1 MSDSDLTN
9 ASFKLTSD
17 ATDVFAACEA
27 TTSKS
32 HRAGAGSIVRGR
44 LRVVACDIGEGEA
57 VGNASMEPAGNGPRA
72 IQVVRGKKERIPTGC
87 EAIDRVL
94 RGGVPCGSVTEI
106 VGESTAGKS
115 QICMQLLLA
124 LQRPK
129 SLGGLGGKS
138 LYIHTEG
145 EPPLKRLKKIS
156 EAWVKEGWLPN
167 DSVCF
172 DNLYMENSIR
182 STEDLCSYLLKVK
195 ALLERDRSEEGRVK
209 LIIIDSIAYLFRD
222 IDGKCKDEVMER
234 SGLLFQVGALL
245 KRYADNYNISVI
257 VTNHV
262 VDVVDKKVHQAIKEQ
277 NTGGF
282 RSFLSSG
289 RRVVPAL
296 GLSWANC
303 VNTRLFVSRRS
314 QGSQRSNVRD
324 LQIVFAPHLPA
335 GLSCSYTIGT
345 GGLISYSEDLEEGDI
360 HVHQDHPM
368 KRARIVIT

>member
-1 MSDSDLTN
+1 MEST
-9 ASFKLTSD
+9 
-17 ATDVFAACEA
+17 
-27 TTSKS
+27 
-32 HRAGAGSIVRGR
+32 GS
-44 LRVVACDIGEGEA
+44 
-57 VGNASMEPAGNGPRA
+57 GPRA
-72 IQVVRGKKERIPTGC
+72 IPVVRGKKDRIPTGC
-87 EAIDRVL
+87 KAIDQVL

-106 VGESTAGKS
+106 VGESTVGKS

-145 EPPLKRLKKIS
+145 EPPLKRLKKIA
-156 EAWVKEGWLPN
+156 EAWAKDGLLRN
-167 DSVCF
+167 DSACF

-182 STEDLCSYLLKVK
+182 STEDLYSYLLKVG
-195 ALLERDRSEEGRVK
+195 ALLERDRSDESRVK
-209 LIIIDSIAYLFRD
+209 VIIIDSIAYLFRD
-222 IDGKCKDEVMER
+222 IDGKCKGEVIER
-234 SGLLFQVGALL
+234 AGLLFKVGGLL
-245 KRYADNYNISVI
+245 KCYADKYNIAVI

-262 VDVVDKKVHQAIKEQ
+262 VDVVEKSVHHAVKEQ

-282 RSFLSSG
+282 KSFVSSG

-314 QGSQRSNVRD
+314 EGAHRSNVRD

-335 GLSCSYTIGT
+335 GISCSYTIGT
-345 GGLISYSEDLEEGDI
+345 RGLDSVFHHLEQDFSAR
-360 HVHQDHPM
+360 QDHPA
-368 KRARIVIT
+368 KKARTEVT